1 MMVPF
6 QFILPDVLA
15 HGVLIIAET
24 EMGKLQR
31 QFRIMDGDRQAYTI
45 QSQELIRKQR

>member
-1 MMVPF
+1 MIVPLR
-6 QFILPDVLA
+6 FILPDVLVYV
-15 HGVLIIAET
+15 VLVIAET